1 MSKQSL
7 LKPTAHWGVL
17 LIAALLIAGC
27 ALLPA
32 SRSEQIASD
41 APTPTPIPT
50 PIVPVKPTY
59 KVQQG
64 EVIKELTV
72 SGRVSPVT
80 EKELFFQTSG
90 RVRAVHVK
98 RNEMIKAGVIIAEL
112 EVDGLERELVAA
124 ELELER
130 AQVTLDEAKLDL
142 EYAQR
147 VAQTNLEIAQIR
159 LNSAQSRPSPD
170 KETIQLQE
178 KQVELA
184 QLEVE
189 KLKRGVK
196 ILLKNDFER
205 ANYNVAKLKAQI
217 DEARIIAPFDGQL
230 LSVALTPGQDVE
242 GYRPNVILADISSL
256 EVSADLL
263 SDQMTDLAE
272 GMLIKVELVSRPG
285 EFLTG
290 TIRLL
295 PYPFGSG
302 GGKSNTLND
311 LDKSSRF
318 NVAGLTPDKG
328 FTQGDLVRVT
338 VELERKAD
346 VLWLPP
352 QALRVFNGRSFAVV
366 QVGDAQRRV
375 DVTLGIQTQER
386 IEIKEGLELGQ
397 VVVGQ

>member
-7 LKPTAHWGVL
+7 LKLTAHWGV
-17 LIAALLIAGC
+17 LLIAGC

-41 APTPTPIPT
+41 ATTPTPIPT

-90 RVRAVHVK
+90 RVRTVHVK

-170 KETIQLQE
+170 KEAIQLQE

-189 KLKRGVK
+189 KLNRGVK
-196 ILLKNDFER
+196 ILPKNDFER

-290 TIRLL
+290 KI
-295 PYPFGSG
+295 
-302 GGKSNTLND
+302 
-311 LDKSSRF
+311 
-318 NVAGLTPDKG
+318 
-328 FTQGDLVRVT
+328 
-338 VELERKAD
+338 
-346 VLWLPP
+346 
-352 QALRVFNGRSFAVV
+352 GRAHV
-366 QVGDAQRRV
+366 
-375 DVTLGIQTQER
+375 
-386 IEIKEGLELGQ
+386 
-397 VVVGQ
+397 